1 MAGNR
6 LGRLAAL
13 LLAVGF
19 LGACASVPEYSR
31 DDRDPFESYNRAMF
45 AVNDAVDR
53 AVVKP
58 VAQGYKAATPQPVQN
73 SVGNFFSNL
82 LEVRNAFNNVL
93 QGKLHNAASD
103 VTRLIMNSTFG
114 VLGLF
119 DVATPM
125 GLEKSQEDFGQT
137 LGVWGVP
144 AGPYV
149 VLPMLGPSSV
159 RDAPSR
165 AVDMSLN
172 PVIHADIGDK
182 RYALLA
188 LDIVHIRA
196 RLLST
201 ERALDEV
208 ATDRYMAIRNAYLE
222 RREFLVRDGA
232 PSSDQQLD
240 FLRELEEDG
249 MP

>member
-6 LGRLAAL
+6 LSQILAL
-13 LLAVGF
+13 LLAVG
-19 LGACASVPEYSR
+19 LLSACASVPEYSR

-53 AVVKP
+53 AVLKP
-58 VAQGYKAATPQPVQN
+58 VAQGYKAVTPQSVQN

-82 LEVRNAFNNVL
+82 LEIRNAFNNVL
-93 QGKLHNAASD
+93 QGKFHNAASD
-103 VTRLIMNSTFG
+103 VTRLIMNTSFG

-137 LGVWGVP
+137 LGVWGAP

-159 RDAPSR
+159 RDAPARVVDWELDPAIR
-165 AVDMSLN
+165 AGV
-172 PVIHADIGDK
+172 GDE

-188 LDIVHIRA
+188 LDIVHVRA